1 MRCRARMT
9 TRLRRCTASIR
20 RGRTWRGRSDRWSE
34 FTRSKGEG
42 TMSIEIEVGLE
53 NATKAPKVTEELS
66 LEAPAPKGFANPNV
80 RRALLLGGTVLLAAV
95 VGLLSYYHN
104 RESTDDAQV
113 DGHIT
118 PMASKV
124 YGRVAQV
131 LVEDNQPVKAGQV
144 LVKIDPR
151 DYQAALDQ
159 AKASLMLAESEARSA
174 GVDVPRTRENVA
186 SGNSSADAQLLGA
199 QADLA
204 KAQSTY
210 EQAQT
215 ADLAWAQDNVDKSRA
230 NAELAKADLARYLP
244 LMEKG
249 EISKQQY
256 DAAKANAD
264 ANASA
269 LKADQEKLAQA
280 HRNVDVTKAQLDA
293 AKARVEQARAGVA
306 SALADVKQ
314 VGMKTADAQAKLAKV
329 EQARALLEAAQL
341 NLSYTEITAP
351 IDGVATHKQV
361 ETGQIVQAGQGLLVV
376 VPLQDVWV
384 TANFKETQLRN
395 MRAGQK
401 AEVKVDTY
409 GKTFSGRVDSIAGA
423 TGSVLSLLPPENAT
437 GNYVKV
443 VQRIPVKIVLDPIPS
458 EKAVLRPGMNVDA
471 TVITN

>member
-1 MRCRARMT
+1 
-9 TRLRRCTASIR
+9 
-20 RGRTWRGRSDRWSE
+20 
-34 FTRSKGEG
+34 
-42 TMSIEIEVGLE
+42 MSIEIEVGLE
-53 NATKAPKVTEELS
+53 NATKAPRITEEELN
-66 LEAPAPKGFANPNV
+66 LEEAPKGLASPKV
-80 RRALLLGGTVLLAAV
+80 RRLLFAGGAVVLAAIVTLV
-95 VGLLSYYHN
+95 VYFHN
-104 RESTDDAQV
+104 RETTDDAQV

-124 YGRVAQV
+124 YGRVALV

-151 DYQAALDQ
+151 DYEAALNQ

-204 KAQSTY
+204 RAQATY

-264 ANASA
+264 ASASA

-280 HRNVDVTKAQLDA
+280 RRNVDVTKAQLDA
-293 AKARVEQARAGVA
+293 AQARVGQARAGVA
-306 SALADVKQ
+306 AALADVKQ

-329 EQARALLEAAQL
+329 EQARALLDAAQL

-376 VPLQDVWV
+376 VPLQNVWV
-384 TANFKETQLRN
+384 TANFKETQLKN
-395 MRAGQK
+395 MKAGQK
-401 AEVKVDTY
+401 VEVKVDTY
-409 GKTFSGRVDSIAGA
+409 GKTFSGHVDSIAGA

-443 VQRIPVKIVLDPIPS
+443 VQPIPVKIVLDPIPA
-458 EKAVLRPGMNVDA
+458 EKAILRPGMNVDA

>member
-1 MRCRARMT
+1 
-9 TRLRRCTASIR
+9 
-20 RGRTWRGRSDRWSE
+20 
-34 FTRSKGEG
+34 
-42 TMSIEIEVGLE
+42 MSVEIEVGFE
-53 NATKAPKVTEELS
+53 NATKVPRVPEELS
-66 LEAPAPKGFANPNV
+66 LEEPPKGLANPKV
-80 RRALLLGGTVLLAAV
+80 RRLLIGGGAVVLLTIL
-95 VGLLSYYHN
+95 GLFAYYHN
-104 RESTDDAQV
+104 RETTDDAQV

-131 LVEDNQPVKAGQV
+131 LVDDNQAVKAGQV

-159 AKASLMLAESEARSA
+159 AKASLALAESEARSA

-186 SGNSSADAQLLGA
+186 SGTSSADAQLLGA

-204 KAQSTY
+204 RAQTTY

-215 ADLAWAQDNVDKSRA
+215 ADLAWARANVEKSRA

-264 ANASA
+264 ATASA

-280 HRNVDVTKAQLDA
+280 QRNVEVTKAQLDA
-293 AKARVEQARAGVA
+293 ARARVEQARAGVA
-306 SALADVKQ
+306 AAHADIKQ
-314 VGMKTADAQAKLAKV
+314 VSMKTADAQAKVAKV
-329 EQARALLEAAQL
+329 EQARAAVEAAEL

-351 IDGVATHKQV
+351 VDGVATHKQV
-361 ETGQIVQAGQGLLVV
+361 EPGQIVQAGQGLLVV
-376 VPLQDVWV
+376 VPLQSVWV
-384 TANFKETQLRN
+384 TANFKETQLKN
-395 MRAGQK
+395 MKPGQK
-401 AEVKVDTY
+401 AEIKVDTY
-409 GKTFSGRVDSIAGA
+409 GKTFSGHVDSIAGA
-423 TGSVLSLLPPENAT
+423 TGAVLSLLPPENAT